1 MNQRMITDFYN
12 ENRKYLFPNRKY
24 SEEEIIRQLSSA
36 PPSFFQMTNRIRFS
50 SPLCSRIVAAV
61 LGPIGVDRFLLGDVA
76 LGILKLF
83 TVGGCYVLW
92 IADAITAPKRC
103 CTRNCEALFDAIN
116 RARLL
121 ESTPYVAPQPIPR
134 PAPQPIPRPAPQ
146 PIPRPAPQPTPQPA
160 PQPAPH
166 SYVSHE
172 TVFLS
177 YSHKDKDRLLPLF
190 TALKNSGLSV
200 WYDEGI
206 RAGAEWEEEIVE
218 HLAKSTGFL
227 FFVSENSLRSQNCR
241 DELYQARKRD
251 KRFINIL
258 VDDVDFSKKEFEWF
272 DFRYSRYQQ
281 IPAYGLPLNEILEK
295 IHNGLR

>member
-1 MNQRMITDFYN
+1 MKQMMVTEFYN
-12 ENRKYLFPNRKY
+12 RNRKYLFPNNKY
-24 SEEEIIRQLSSA
+24 SEGEIINQLSLA
-36 PPSFFQMTNRIRFS
+36 PQSFFAKSNRIHFS
-50 SPLCSRIVAAV
+50 SPLCCRILSAV
-61 LGPIGVDRFLLGDVA
+61 SGMFGLDRFLIGDIA
-76 LGILKLF
+76 LGLLKFF
-83 TVGGCYVLW
+83 TAGGFYVLW
-92 IADAITAPKRC
+92 ISDTITAYKRC
-103 CTRNCEALFDAIN
+103 RKRNCEKLFEAIN
-116 RARLL
+116 KARLL
-121 ESTPYVAPQPIPR
+121 ENAPYVAPQPIPR
-134 PAPQPIPRPAPQ
+134 PTPQPI
-146 PIPRPAPQPTPQPA
+146 PQPTPQ
-160 PQPAPH
+160 

-177 YSHKDKDRLLPLF
+177 YSHKDKDRLMPMF
-190 TALKNSGLSV
+190 AALKNSGLSV

-281 IPAYGLPLNEILEK
+281 IPAYGLPLNEVLEK